1 MSTQLISVDV
11 AQRRLRRL
19 LLAGAVIAT
28 IWVVLPIYFLVV
40 NAWSS
45 QDAVNAFPKAFVP
58 EMNHESLSFLLG
70 FDGVLSS
77 LVNSLIVA
85 AITMIFSIGLG
96 APAGYAL
103 ARYEFRGK
111 GTFRLLIL
119 LTRAF
124 PLPLLALPLTVL
136 YIRLG
141 VDDTLVGLALVHTM
155 LALPF
160 AVLITFSLFSGVP
173 TELEEAAWVFGCTKV
188 QAFRRVVLPIALP
201 GLAASAIFAFVIS
214 WNEVFA
220 SSVLMIQNRTLTAF
234 LLQNLDVS
242 PMHMKFAGGALL
254 VLPAAT
260 FMFLIRK
267 HLFAMWGISNRL
279 LMANIAIQNVTKSFG
294 SYDALKGI
302 GLAVADQEFLVLLG
316 ASGCGKSTLLRIIAG
331 LETADVGEVHVGG
344 ERIDQLQAKDRRLAM
359 VFQNYAVFPHL
370 TVFENI
376 AFGLRMQ
383 KRPQEVVAAKVN
395 QVARMV
401 HLEALLDR
409 YSGQLSG
416 GQRQRV
422 ALARALA
429 VEPRVMLMDEPL
441 SNLDALLRLEM
452 RAELK
457 SILAASKTT
466 TIYVTHDQVEAMSLA
481 DRIAVMHQGV
491 IVQCDTPLEIYRN
504 PVNTF
509 VAGFIG
515 NPPMNFIPAHA
526 VQDGIFEARGLRLQG
541 PLGHRELL
549 LGIRPEDMQ
558 VGDAGFTC
566 QADLIEPLGPNV
578 LVTDVQDSAVFRA
591 ALSSTTTVS
600 KGQSIFLQPDLERV
614 RWFTPE
620 GQSVESVS

>member
-1 MSTQLISVDV
+1 MSTQLITIGV

-19 LLAGAVIAT
+19 LLVGAAIAT
-28 IWVVLPIYFLVV
+28 VWVLLPIYFLVV

-45 QDAVNAFPKAFVP
+45 QEAVNAFPKAFAP

-85 AITMIFSIGLG
+85 AITMVFSIGLG

-111 GTFRLLIL
+111 GLFRLLIL

-173 TELEEAAWVFGCTKV
+173 TELEEAAWIFGCTKV

-267 HLFAMWGISNRL
+267 HLFAMWGISNR
-279 LMANIAIQNVTKSFG
+279 
-294 SYDALKGI
+294 
-302 GLAVADQEFLVLLG
+302 
-316 ASGCGKSTLLRIIAG
+316 
-331 LETADVGEVHVGG
+331 
-344 ERIDQLQAKDRRLAM
+344 
-359 VFQNYAVFPHL
+359 
-370 TVFENI
+370 
-376 AFGLRMQ
+376 
-383 KRPQEVVAAKVN
+383 
-395 QVARMV
+395 
-401 HLEALLDR
+401 
-409 YSGQLSG
+409 
-416 GQRQRV
+416 
-422 ALARALA
+422 
-429 VEPRVMLMDEPL
+429 
-441 SNLDALLRLEM
+441 
-452 RAELK
+452 
-457 SILAASKTT
+457 
-466 TIYVTHDQVEAMSLA
+466 
-481 DRIAVMHQGV
+481 
-491 IVQCDTPLEIYRN
+491 
-504 PVNTF
+504 
-509 VAGFIG
+509 
-515 NPPMNFIPAHA
+515 
-526 VQDGIFEARGLRLQG
+526 
-541 PLGHRELL
+541 
-549 LGIRPEDMQ
+549 
-558 VGDAGFTC
+558 
-566 QADLIEPLGPNV
+566 
-578 LVTDVQDSAVFRA
+578 
-591 ALSSTTTVS
+591 
-600 KGQSIFLQPDLERV
+600 
-614 RWFTPE
+614 
-620 GQSVESVS
+620 

>member
-1 MSTQLISVDV
+1 MSPQLITIGV
-11 AQRRLRRL
+11 AQSRLRRL
-19 LLAGAVIAT
+19 LLVGAAIAT
-28 IWVVLPIYFLVV
+28 VWVLLPIYFLVV

-45 QDAVNAFPKAFVP
+45 QEAVNAFPKAFAP

-85 AITMIFSIGLG
+85 AITMVFSIGLG

-111 GTFRLLIL
+111 GLFRLLIL

-267 HLFAMWGISNRL
+267 HLFAMWGISNR
-279 LMANIAIQNVTKSFG
+279 
-294 SYDALKGI
+294 
-302 GLAVADQEFLVLLG
+302 
-316 ASGCGKSTLLRIIAG
+316 
-331 LETADVGEVHVGG
+331 
-344 ERIDQLQAKDRRLAM
+344 
-359 VFQNYAVFPHL
+359 
-370 TVFENI
+370 
-376 AFGLRMQ
+376 
-383 KRPQEVVAAKVN
+383 
-395 QVARMV
+395 
-401 HLEALLDR
+401 
-409 YSGQLSG
+409 
-416 GQRQRV
+416 
-422 ALARALA
+422 
-429 VEPRVMLMDEPL
+429 
-441 SNLDALLRLEM
+441 
-452 RAELK
+452 
-457 SILAASKTT
+457 
-466 TIYVTHDQVEAMSLA
+466 
-481 DRIAVMHQGV
+481 
-491 IVQCDTPLEIYRN
+491 
-504 PVNTF
+504 
-509 VAGFIG
+509 
-515 NPPMNFIPAHA
+515 
-526 VQDGIFEARGLRLQG
+526 
-541 PLGHRELL
+541 
-549 LGIRPEDMQ
+549 
-558 VGDAGFTC
+558 
-566 QADLIEPLGPNV
+566 
-578 LVTDVQDSAVFRA
+578 
-591 ALSSTTTVS
+591 
-600 KGQSIFLQPDLERV
+600 
-614 RWFTPE
+614 
-620 GQSVESVS
+620 